1 MDAEQISKGIC
12 AYRRE
17 QLVFIRLLRKRKTF
31 TERDFD
37 GWFIGREFRR
47 PIRMRPLDG
56 NTFILGIGRNGGN
69 MWAEMLDLLQQM
81 IRLDLVEANTIEGRV
96 IYSLPEAGGN

>member
-1 MDAEQISKGIC
+1 
-12 AYRRE
+12 
-17 QLVFIRLLRKRKTF
+17 
-31 TERDFD
+31 
-37 GWFIGREFRR
+37 
-47 PIRMRPLDG
+47 MRPLDG